1 MGRTEIMSYRDDNV
15 FARILRGEL
24 PAHKVYE
31 DEHTLAFM
39 DIMPQAEGHTLVIP
53 KCPAENLF
61 DVPPEYLART
71 IATTQRVARAVKQ
84 AFTAEGIMIA
94 QLSGAAAGQTV
105 FHIHFHILPRFS
117 GIDFRMHARDMA
129 APEVLA
135 EHARRVR
142 EALASLD

>member
-1 MGRTEIMSYRDDNV
+1 MSYRNDNI

-53 KCPAENLF
+53 KYPAQDLFDLPAEHLG
-61 DVPPEYLART
+61 PT
-71 IATTQRVARAVKQ
+71 MATTQRVARAVKQ
-84 AFTAEGIMIA
+84 AFAAEGVMIA
-94 QLSGAAAGQTV
+94 QLSGSAAGQTV
-105 FHIHFHILPRFS
+105 FHIHFHILPRHS

-129 APEVLA
+129 PPELLA
-135 EHARRVR
+135 GHASRVR
-142 EALASLD
+142 AALEALGAP